1 MGVIETFQLNGKI
14 ALVTGA
20 RRGIGKAMAIALA
33 EAGADIIGVSKQ
45 LDSGNSTIEQ
55 EITALGRK
63 FWGYQCDLSQRQELY
78 NLIEKTKADCPT
90 TETANNETTVI
101 MKRALNFISLFHVLF

>member
-45 LDSGNSTIEQ
+45 LDSTDSEIEQ

-63 FWGYQCDLSQRQELY
+63 FWGYQCDLSQRKDLY
-78 NLIEKTKADCPT
+78 AYHMSARSQS
-90 TETANNETTVI
+90 TAGIV
-101 MKRALNFISLFHVLF
+101 SV

>member
-20 RRGIGKAMAIALA
+20 SRGIGKAMAIALA

-45 LDSGNSTIEQ
+45 LNSDNSTVEQ
-55 EITALGRK
+55 EITAIGRK
-63 FWGYQCDLSQRQELY
+63 FWGHQCDLSQRKELY
-78 NLIEKTKADCPT
+78 NLIEKIKADCPT
-90 TETANNETTVI
+90 IDILVNNAGTI
-101 MKRALNFISLFHVLF
+101 KR